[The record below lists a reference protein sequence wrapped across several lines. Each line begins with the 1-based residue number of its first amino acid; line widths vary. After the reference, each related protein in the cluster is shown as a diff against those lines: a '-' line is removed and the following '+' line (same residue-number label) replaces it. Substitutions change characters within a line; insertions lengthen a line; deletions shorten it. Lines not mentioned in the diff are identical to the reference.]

1 MTTPLAA
8 QFQIT
13 ALVAAFLSSNFLT
26 AVVFLAI
33 LASMLVLSL
42 MLADVD
48 GKTYEYGMLRALGFM
63 KRHLMAMITLN
74 SFSFS
79 LPGLFLGVIVA
90 FIINLALREVIFL
103 LAKNTMGY
111 DLTATALALGISFGL
126 LMPFLANYLPIKSAM
141 GKTLRDS
148 LDLNKRKGD
157 KFGVKVEKLED
168 LGMSFNQFVVAILLT
183 GVGFT
188 TYYFVPLAFL
198 NQNYTVA
205 FLLLS
210 FILELVVIGLTFL
223 CTLLFSSVERALL
236 WVTLHTCC
244 RRDKRFYTV
253 VIKNMDGHSRRNNKT
268 SVMFTLAIS
277 FLIFAQSAFKVISTV
292 ILVSGEQIVGA
303 DILAT
308 STTGLLDEG
317 PLRRFLEKN
326 EKKSDGAGPVSD
338 FCFATAGFD
347 AVQEK
352 SLDGGGFDL
361 GISDVNYFDMIG
373 GIQFKGVP
381 TNFFNVTG
389 TEVVVVDSY

>member
-8 QFQIT
+8 QFKIT
-13 ALVAAFLSSNFLT
+13 ALVAAFLDSNFLT
-26 AVVFLAI
+26 CVVFLAI

-79 LPGLFLGVIVA
+79 LPGLFLGVIIA

-111 DLTATALALGISFGL
+111 GLTASALALGISFGL

-198 NQNYTVA
+198 NENFTAA

-210 FILELVVIGLTFL
+210 FILQLVVIGMTFL
-223 CTLLFSSVERALL
+223 CTLLFSSVERAVL

-308 STTGLLDEG
+308 ATSGLLDEG

-326 EKKSDGAGPVSD
+326 EKKSGGPGPVSD
-338 FCFATAGFD
+338 FCFATAGYD
-347 AVQEK
+347 AVK
-352 SLDGGGFDL
+352 
-361 GISDVNYFDMIG
+361 
-373 GIQFKGVP
+373 
-381 TNFFNVTG
+381 
-389 TEVVVVDSY
+389 